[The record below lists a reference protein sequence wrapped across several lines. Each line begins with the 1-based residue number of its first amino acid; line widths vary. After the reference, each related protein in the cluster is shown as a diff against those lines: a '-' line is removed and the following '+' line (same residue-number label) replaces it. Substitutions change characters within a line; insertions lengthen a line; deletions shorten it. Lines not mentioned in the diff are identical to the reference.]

1 MENREIFKDIKGYE
15 GIYRVSNL
23 GRVYSVKR
31 GIIVSL
37 IKKKSGYYTVNLYK
51 NGEMRTFL
59 IHRLVAC
66 NFIENPNNLPQINH
80 KDGDKSNNKVENLE
94 WVSGAEN
101 MRHAYENNVGGFKE
115 KALATINEINNRYSY
130 KKVIFKKGNEILSFN
145 SVSEAANL
153 LGLKRDCIINSIRR
167 KHKLFGFEVFGYKIA
182 NEESL

>member
-15 GIYRVSNL
+15 NIYRVSNL

-31 GIIVSL
+31 GIVVSL

-51 NGEMRTFL
+51 NKEMRTFL

-80 KDGDKSNNKVENLE
+80 IDGDKANNKVENLE
-94 WVSGAEN
+94 WVSGIDN
-101 MRHAYENNVGGFKE
+101 MRHAYENNVGGFKD
-115 KALATINEINNRYSY
+115 KALATINEINKKRTY
-130 KKVIFKKGNEILSFN
+130 KKVLFKKGNEVLSFS
-145 SVSEAANL
+145 SVSEAACT
-153 LGLKRDCIINSIRR
+153 LGLKRDCIVNSIRR
-167 KHKLFGFEVFGYKIA
+167 KRKIFGFEVFGYKIA